1 MSFAT
6 LLATVRAGAE
16 IIIENEAQPV
26 AILRPVDP
34 VLRRISGCIALLQDD
49 STATI
54 DSEFHK
60 DVHSA
65 VESQRDVL
73 NPPAWD

>member
-26 AILRPVDP
+26 AILRPIDP
-34 VLRRISGCIALLQDD
+34 VRRRISECIALLQND
-49 STATI
+49 STATV
-54 DSEFHK
+54 DADFHK
-60 DVHSA
+60 DVDSA